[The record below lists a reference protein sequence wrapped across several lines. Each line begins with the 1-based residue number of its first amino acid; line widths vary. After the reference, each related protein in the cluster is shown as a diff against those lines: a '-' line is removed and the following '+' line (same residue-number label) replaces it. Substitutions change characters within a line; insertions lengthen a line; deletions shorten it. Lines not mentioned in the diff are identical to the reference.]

1 MVSGCSDEIH
11 GGSRLHHG
19 TMRHHSLAKMSM
31 KASAGVGGAVVAD
44 ANLVEDEREATPSVG
59 LLWASGTCG
68 LVKNDAHISATTV
81 YWHRW
86 WWGVGTRKAVAVT
99 PYLSL
104 SFLLQVV
111 RRRGAVAEH
120 DFGGRDGDGAVEIR
134 STALQHASWR

>member
-1 MVSGCSDEIH
+1 
-11 GGSRLHHG
+11 
-19 TMRHHSLAKMSM
+19 
-31 KASAGVGGAVVAD
+31 
-44 ANLVEDEREATPSVG
+44 
-59 LLWASGTCG
+59 